1 MSELKKAKQRLNLR
15 ATEFDS
21 RENEID
27 FTEKSFR
34 RSPHSQSIP
43 KLQNQRRFSTL
54 ERYSE
59 MEELDQNEIEDDF
72 SRYSPEFSR
81 TGRVFEQKKDDEIF
95 GNRSE
100 RISLFQKQPSRQR
113 RGTQYTKI
121 INEESRSMSK
131 GGDFTEREKSI
142 YN

>member
-1 MSELKKAKQRLNLR
+1 
-15 ATEFDS
+15 
-21 RENEID
+21 
-27 FTEKSFR
+27 
-34 RSPHSQSIP
+34 
-43 KLQNQRRFSTL
+43 
-54 ERYSE
+54 